1 MAVDHTSIVDP
12 AFFSRLDN
20 LELRARS
27 VVEGFMQGTHRSP
40 FVGYSVEFAS
50 HREYVSGDDLRHV
63 NWNLY
68 ARQKRLY
75 VKEYDAETNMNLY
88 IYLDVS
94 GSMECASNGLSK
106 LAYGSTIAAA
116 LAHLA
121 IKQRDAVGLTLY
133 ADKIL
138 GHLPPKAK
146 PHYLQELLQLI
157 ATTSARPGS
166 DARRALPP
174 AVELA
179 KHRGMVVIISDFFD
193 DTEAIIRA
201 IDNLRFRRHEVILF
215 HILDPW
221 ERDLPAD
228 GVIRFQDMETGE
240 EIVTRTEG
248 IREEYLEAVEK
259 WRKEIDEECLN
270 RSVDRIEITTDDPL
284 DKVLVDYLAKRFK
297 VGS

>member
-1 MAVDHTSIVDP
+1 MGIDHKSIVDP

-20 LELRARS
+20 LELRAKS
-27 VVEGFMQGTHRSP
+27 IVEGFMQGTHRSP

-50 HREYVSGDDLRHV
+50 HREYVPGDDLRHV
-63 NWNLY
+63 NWKLY

-106 LAYGSTIAAA
+106 LAYGASLAAA

-121 IKQRDAVGLTLY
+121 LKQRDAVSLTLY
-133 ADKIL
+133 ADEIL
-138 GHLPPKAK
+138 GHLPPKST
-146 PHYLQELLQLI
+146 PHYLQELIQLI
-157 ATTSARPGS
+157 ATTSARPVS
-166 DARRALPP
+166 DAGRALPP

-193 DTEAIIRA
+193 DTEAIIHA

-221 ERDLPAD
+221 ERELPDD

-259 WRKEIDEECLN
+259 WRNEIEEECLN
-270 RSVDRIEITTDDPL
+270 RSVDRVEVTTEDSL
-284 DKVLVDYLAKRFK
+284 EKALVDYLAKRFK
-297 VGS
+297 VGP

>member
-1 MAVDHTSIVDP
+1 MGIDHKSIVDP

-20 LELRARS
+20 LELRAKS
-27 VVEGFMQGTHRSP
+27 IVEGFMQGTHRSP

-50 HREYVSGDDLRHV
+50 HREYVPGDDLRHV
-63 NWNLY
+63 NWKLY

-106 LAYGSTIAAA
+106 LNYGASLAAA
-116 LAHLA
+116 LSHLA
-121 IKQRDAVGLTLY
+121 LKQRDAVGLTLY
-133 ADKIL
+133 ADEIL
-138 GHLPPKAK
+138 GHLPPKST

-157 ATTSARPGS
+157 ASTSARPVS

-193 DTEAIIRA
+193 DTEAIIQA

-221 ERDLPAD
+221 ERELPDD

-248 IREEYLEAVEK
+248 IREEYLEAIGK
-259 WRKEIDEECLN
+259 WRDEIEEECLN
-270 RSVDRIEITTDDPL
+270 RSVDRVEVTTEDSL
-284 DKVLVDYLAKRFK
+284 EKALVDYLSKRFK
-297 VGS
+297 VGP